1 MASDKENIRTTIVHN
16 GQEKEGHIVL
26 ENSNPMSP
34 YLQFNIQDDQ
44 VSTLLKNLSE
54 SCKKMIAMGFL
65 SPSNLEQSMN
75 HMNLEL
81 QRSNQRFNTY
91 ISNHPSR
98 IEIVKNNESNV
109 LVGAGIYSKNARSEK
124 IIFRYQ
130 KHKLTEC
137 QLIVKLN
144 QTEHIINLQFYNND

>member
-1 MASDKENIRTTIVHN
+1 MKGLNYSKPFAH

-75 HMNLEL
+75 YPFSIDRL
-81 QRSNQRFNTY
+81 F
-91 ISNHPSR
+91 
-98 IEIVKNNESNV
+98 
-109 LVGAGIYSKNARSEK
+109 ARPK
-124 IIFRYQ
+124 CIAA
-130 KHKLTEC
+130 T
-137 QLIVKLN
+137 
-144 QTEHIINLQFYNND
+144 DA